1 MTDEAWPSLLS
12 RLEDDLRA
20 RRAGNPSGLDDN
32 AWLAAYSAIR
42 RFAVIMSSRAHLSP
56 EEIDEII
63 QDALIKLQKPA
74 TLRRLRMAGS
84 PAGYL
89 AVLIRHLIIDK
100 ARRRKRV
107 SFVELPLREDLLPLQ
122 SDPRGAL
129 EEEKMARLREA
140 LTSLRPEDIVL
151 LRLRF
156 WLGFSIQQIAEKNDL
171 SYSATAVRLFRI
183 LKNLRQKLGV
193 Q

>member
-1 MTDEAWPSLLS
+1 MTDETWVSLLF
-12 RLEDDLRA
+12 RLENDLGA
-20 RRAGNPSGLDDN
+20 RRTGDPSGLDDN
-32 AWLAAYSAIR
+32 AWLAAYAAIR
-42 RFAVIMSSRAHLSP
+42 RFAVVMSSRAHLSP

-63 QDALIKLQKPA
+63 QEALIKLQKPA
-74 TLRRLRMAGS
+74 TLRRLRLAGS

-89 AVLIRHLIIDK
+89 AVLIRHQIIDK
-100 ARRRKRV
+100 VRRRKRM

-122 SDPRGAL
+122 GDPRNAF
-129 EEEKMARLREA
+129 EEEKIARLREA
-140 LTSLRPEDIVL
+140 LTSLRPEDRVL

-156 WLGFSIQQIAEKNDL
+156 WQGFSIQQIAEKNNL

-183 LKNLRQKLGV
+183 LKNLREKLGV